1 MTLKPEIIYLLQRE
15 KAVCETAMLRLQE
28 KTQFLEDQ
36 FGWPTPVFLELF
48 NAGKVGDEQEFF
60 RWYALA
66 EALREWQETRG
77 YLQEMLSNVELV
89 SA

>member
-1 MTLKPEIIYLLQRE
+1 MMLRPEIVHILQRE
-15 KAVCETAMLRLQE
+15 KAVCETAMTRLQE
-28 KTQFLEDQ
+28 KTRLLENQYGWSTHTFLD
-36 FGWPTPVFLELF
+36 LF
-48 NAGKVGDEQEFF
+48 NAGKIGDEQAFF

-66 EALREWQETRG
+66 EALQEWQDTHG

>member
-36 FGWPTPVFLELF
+36 FGWSTRAFLELF
-48 NAGKVGDEQEFF
+48 NAGKIGDEQEFF

-66 EALREWQETRG
+66 EALREWRETRG
-77 YLQEMLSNVELV
+77 YLQEMLSNMEMV